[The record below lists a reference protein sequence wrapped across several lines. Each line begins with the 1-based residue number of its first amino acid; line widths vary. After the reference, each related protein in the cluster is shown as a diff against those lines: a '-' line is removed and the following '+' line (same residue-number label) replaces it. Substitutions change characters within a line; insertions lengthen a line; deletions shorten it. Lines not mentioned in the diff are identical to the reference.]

1 MPLPDPRRDVE
12 AVAAEYQVDPSGL
25 LACLAPFLDRYLEF
39 AFSDEDAELITGGRE
54 CAAALVEAAARLG
67 LGDAAC
73 QALLATDAR
82 FPGAMLGLKV
92 SLRRR
97 TAPTLYHRSM
107 LPLGEGL
114 AHLAAFSLLAPHL
127 DDLARALSPAQTL
140 YGLGFT
146 EDGAGLRVKT
156 YVLGEVGRE
165 LGFRSVR
172 VGARGVEPDVREYLP
187 DARHDGS
194 AAAQRGERVFAEQR
208 FGHLARSAQRGAK
221 VYLER
226 RGAIATDFSRL

>member
-1 MPLPDPRRDVE
+1 MQRPDPRCDVQS
-12 AVAAEYQVDPSGL
+12 VAAEYQVEPSEL
-25 LACLAPFLDRYLEF
+25 LTCLAPFLDQYLEF

-54 CAAALVEAAARLG
+54 CAAALTEAAARLG
-67 LGDAAC
+67 LGDAPC

-82 FPGAMLGLKV
+82 FPRAMLGLKV

-97 TAPTLYHRSM
+97 TTPTLYHRSM
-107 LPLGEGL
+107 LPLDQGL
-114 AHLAAFSLLAPHL
+114 AHLATFSPLVPHL

-156 YVLGEVGRE
+156 YVLGQVGSE
-165 LGFRSVR
+165 TGFRSVR
-172 VGARGVEPDVREYLP
+172 VGARGVEQDVREYLP
-187 DARHDGS
+187 DAQHDGS
-194 AAAQRGERVFAEQR
+194 TAARRGARIFAEQR
-208 FGHLARSAQRGAK
+208 FGHIARSTQRGAK